1 MTNKEKVFHLIKQ
14 CSPKRL
20 TNNDILAGTRMKPH
34 QQVYQKT
41 RELLAEG
48 RIKGRQVGAT
58 WEYWYEASGS
68 A

>member
-1 MTNKEKVFHLIKQ
+1 
-14 CSPKRL
+14 
-20 TNNDILAGTRMKPH
+20 MKPH